1 MFPRNKAEELG
12 CDIGYQTW
20 LTMVSPCVP
29 PWPVTSPSVLPV
41 LLWATPLSFQALLAA
56 SLLTSMHG
64 TAIYK
69 GVRQQAQP
77 AWDTWGSHSAGWN
90 LCQSLCLQP
99 AKPLQPG
106 AHKQPQS
113 CSGLRGLQ
121 GLSRV
126 LTLGPSTLPLSCFP
140 ALFHFLPGRSAFDG
154 VSSDTAGVCGEL
166 RPPLPLSSVPCLEG
180 TLTIWPGSILSSKG
194 LPGIPGP
201 FLLQSGA
208 LHVVSATVKAQ
219 AAAGY

>member
-1 MFPRNKAEELG
+1 MTQG
-12 CDIGYQTW
+12 
-20 LTMVSPCVP
+20 P
-29 PWPVTSPSVLPV
+29 PGSLP
-41 LLWATPLSFQALLAA
+41 
-56 SLLTSMHG
+56 
-64 TAIYK
+64 
-69 GVRQQAQP
+69 
-77 AWDTWGSHSAGWN
+77 GSH
-90 LCQSLCLQP
+90 
-99 AKPLQPG
+99 
-106 AHKQPQS
+106 
-113 CSGLRGLQ
+113 
-121 GLSRV
+121 
-126 LTLGPSTLPLSCFP
+126 LGPSTLPLSCFP

-208 LHVVSATVKAQ
+208 LRVVLATVKAQ